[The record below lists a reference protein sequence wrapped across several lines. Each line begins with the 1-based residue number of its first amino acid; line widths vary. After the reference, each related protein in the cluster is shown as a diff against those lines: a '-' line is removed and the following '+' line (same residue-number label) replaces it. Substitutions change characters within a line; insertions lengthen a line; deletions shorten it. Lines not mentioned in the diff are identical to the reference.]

1 MSLTEDV
8 KTGALA
14 ADLMSQL
21 VNNGLVQQ
29 TGEESVIVHGSH
41 GDKEFSASKK
51 K

>member
-1 MSLTEDV
+1 MQLSEDV

-14 ADLMSQL
+14 ANLMSQL
-21 VNNGLVQQ
+21 VDTGLVRQ
-29 TGEESVIVHGSH
+29 TGEDSVVVHGSH